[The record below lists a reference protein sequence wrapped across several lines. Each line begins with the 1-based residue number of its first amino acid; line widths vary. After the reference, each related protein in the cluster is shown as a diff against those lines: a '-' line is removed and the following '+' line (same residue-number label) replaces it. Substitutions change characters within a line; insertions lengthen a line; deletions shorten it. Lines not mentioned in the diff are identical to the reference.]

1 MHASDTDN
9 AVPNVLDLEVGQ
21 YIAKHPDGSSEVRE
35 FTGVQLFIAK
45 NCHIP
50 SFYWPSVIEGYRDHP
65 EFYESGEFW
74 EQLMGPD
81 FRQQVAEVAVGE
93 LVDAVAVGGLLDA
106 MPNEAIRNAVAE
118 LRSLYYDHVRAKCEQ
133 GEG

>member
-9 AVPNVLDLEVGQ
+9 AAPNVLDLEVGQ
-21 YIAKHPDGSSEVRE
+21 YIAKNPDGSSEVRA

-50 SFYWPSVIEGYRDHP
+50 SFYWPMVIEGYLDHP

-74 EQLMGPD
+74 NKLMGPD
-81 FRQQVAEVAVGE
+81 FRQQVADVAVGE
-93 LVDAVAVGGLLDA
+93 LMDAVTVGGLLDA
-106 MPNEAIRNAVAE
+106 MPNEAIRKAVAD
-118 LRSLYYDHVRAKCEQ
+118 LMVAYNDHMRAKCEQ